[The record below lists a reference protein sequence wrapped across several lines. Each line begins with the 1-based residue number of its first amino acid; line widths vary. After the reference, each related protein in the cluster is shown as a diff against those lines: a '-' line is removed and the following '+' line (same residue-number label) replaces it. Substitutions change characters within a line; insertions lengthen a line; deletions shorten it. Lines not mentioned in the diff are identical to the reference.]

1 PTTTPSPPPQEL
13 PSTSQVASTPPL
25 SLHQSPQQQSSS
37 PPQQPQPSQTT
48 TISMELF
55 NNLLETCI
63 ALTRRFES
71 LEQDKIAQA
80 LKITKLKQRVKKL
93 EKKDKLKV
101 FGLKRLRKGGIIALI
116 DADEDVT
123 LEQVDAAKDA

>member
-1 PTTTPSPPPQEL
+1 PKPLKKQAQIEKDEAYAREL
-13 PSTSQVASTPPL
+13 LAEMNKNINWYDVIKQVASTPPL

-101 FGLKRLRKGGIIALI
+101 FGLKRLRKVGTA
-116 DADEDVT
+116 
-123 LEQVDAAKDA
+123 